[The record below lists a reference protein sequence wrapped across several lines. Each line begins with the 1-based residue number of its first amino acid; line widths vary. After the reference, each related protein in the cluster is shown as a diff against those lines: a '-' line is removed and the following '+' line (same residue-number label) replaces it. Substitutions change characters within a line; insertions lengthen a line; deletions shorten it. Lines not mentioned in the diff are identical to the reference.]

1 MSTVLIVDD
10 VRTDRELLGKMVAAT
25 GNEPA
30 YASNGEEAV
39 AKARQVK
46 PALVLLDVVM
56 PGLDGFGAC
65 RRLKREP
72 ETSAIPVVLIT
83 HKNSETDQFWGRKQG
98 ADDYIV
104 KPFTADQIK
113 QVIKRFA
120 PSA

>member
-39 AKARQVK
+39 AKAREVK

-72 ETSAIPVVLIT
+72 ETASIPVVLIT

-104 KPFTADQIK
+104 KPFTADQIR

-120 PSA
+120 P